1 MHRDLY
7 DPHLRIERAL
17 AQRITPALYSHR
29 TPVQV
34 EAYQLPGEPVGF
46 DDGSTGPF
54 APVAIGEAW
63 GRPWG
68 TTWFRVRGQVPTGV
82 DGPVELVVDLG
93 FGPGGPGFRSE
104 ALAYTADGTIIKAV
118 EPRTAYVP
126 VDERCTAADGTFE
139 IYLEAASNPRFDGTV
154 TTLGDWDT
162 AGDAPLYHLERLE
175 VAVREEEVHQLLVET
190 RLLHQLAQTLPEQD
204 PRHHELTGAL
214 DSMLDELDAVGTT
227 PEAVVAAAGAAR
239 TQLAPALAAPARAS
253 AHRISAVGHAH
264 IDSAWLW
271 PVRETIRKCTRTFAN
286 VLDLAEGH
294 PELVFACS
302 SAQQYD
308 WIRQHQPALWQRL
321 VAAVQSGHFLP
332 VGGMWVES
340 DTNMPGGEG
349 LVRQFTTGK
358 QFFAEHLGCEPEEV
372 WLPDSFGY
380 TGAMPQLARLAGF
393 RWFLSQ
399 KMSWNTT
406 NDFPHHTFW
415 WEGIDGTRIFTHFP
429 PADTYSSEF
438 SGRELAKA
446 QSTFRENGRASRS
459 LLPFGYGDGGGGP
472 TREMLMTARLLADL
486 DGAPTVQV

>member
-1 MHRDLY
+1 
-7 DPHLRIERAL
+7 
-17 AQRITPALYSHR
+17 
-29 TPVQV
+29 
-34 EAYQLPGEPVGF
+34 
-46 DDGSTGPF
+46 
-54 APVAIGEAW
+54 
-63 GRPWG
+63 
-68 TTWFRVRGQVPTGV
+68 
-82 DGPVELVVDLG
+82 
-93 FGPGGPGFRSE
+93 
-104 ALAYTADGTIIKAV
+104 
-118 EPRTAYVP
+118 
-126 VDERCTAADGTFE
+126 
-139 IYLEAASNPRFDGTV
+139 
-154 TTLGDWDT
+154 
-162 AGDAPLYHLERLE
+162 
-175 VAVREEEVHQLLVET
+175 
-190 RLLHQLAQTLPEQD
+190 
-204 PRHHELTGAL
+204 
-214 DSMLDELDAVGTT
+214 
-227 PEAVVAAAGAAR
+227 
-239 TQLAPALAAPARAS
+239 
-253 AHRISAVGHAH
+253 
-264 IDSAWLW
+264 
-271 PVRETIRKCTRTFAN
+271 
-286 VLDLAEGH
+286 
-294 PELVFACS
+294 
-302 SAQQYD
+302 
-308 WIRQHQPALWQRL
+308 RL

-486 DGAPTVQV
+486 DGAPTVQVETPAAFFAAAEEEYGQRAPVWSGEMYLEFHRGTYTSQRAMKEGNRRAEHALHEAELWSATAAVLTGARYPQEELTELWHQVLLLQF